1 MDKRLEILGKETVY
15 QGFFRLDR
23 YRLRHSLFGGGE
35 SKVLVRELFE
45 RGHAV
50 GVLPYDPVRD
60 EVVLVEQFR
69 VGALEEPD
77 GPWLLEIVAGM
88 IEPGEQPQEVAHREA
103 AEEAGCVLQE
113 LVPVARYYSSPG
125 GSSER
130 VTVFCARV
138 STEGLGGIHG
148 EPSEGE
154 DIRVVVLP
162 FAEAFALVENG
173 RIKAALP
180 IIALQW
186 LALNRER
193 LRREWGG
200 G

>member
-130 VTVFCARV
+130 VTVFCARG

>member
-154 DIRVVVLP
+154 DIGVVVLP